1 MELDWKD
8 WKETLEKIASRAKGN
23 EDKSSKLVKDE
34 VMKDLLETCWR
45 EGKT

>member
-8 WKETLEKIASRAKGN
+8 WKETLEKIARRAKVN
-23 EDKSSKLVKDE
+23 EDSSSELVKDE

-45 EGKT
+45 QGKT